1 MQQRVHNAQQLDFA
15 LPSWHGMEGAHGCA
29 HLLFAPRY
37 GRDAMH
43 VVVARRYGHAKG
55 FYAVCMMYPP
65 IN

>member
-1 MQQRVHNAQQLDFA
+1 MAWKVRMAVRIAR
-15 LPSWHGMEGAHGCA
+15 